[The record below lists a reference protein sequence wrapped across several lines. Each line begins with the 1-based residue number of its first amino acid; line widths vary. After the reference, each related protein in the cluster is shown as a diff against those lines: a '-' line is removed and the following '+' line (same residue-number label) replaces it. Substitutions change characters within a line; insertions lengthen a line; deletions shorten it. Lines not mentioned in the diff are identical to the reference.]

1 MSAVLQNLRSKLF
14 AGLATLIPV
23 MLTFY
28 FVRFLYVTLDK
39 ISAPLVKEYLEW
51 EIPGVGILFTL
62 VFSYLLGLAA
72 TNFPGRKILSIGEWI
87 VDRVPL
93 VNTIY
98 TTLKQITDTITKNS
112 TDAFEGAVY
121 IQYPRQGLWTMA
133 FISGES
139 KNESGTP
146 YYH

>member
-28 FVRFLYVTLDK
+28 FLRFLYVSLDK

-62 VFSYLLGLAA
+62 VFIYLLGLAV
-72 TNFPGRKILSIGEWI
+72 TNFLGEKSCQLASGSLI
-87 VDRVPL
+87 VFR
-93 VNTIY
+93 
-98 TTLKQITDTITKNS
+98 
-112 TDAFEGAVY
+112 
-121 IQYPRQGLWTMA
+121 W
-133 FISGES
+133 
-139 KNESGTP
+139 
-146 YYH
+146 